1 MQGDGVLI
9 LAGLVAGLLL
19 AAVVALFWLL
29 RGSIDTGRRLQ
40 QRFDELQ
47 SQQRLL
53 ASELAGFQQTNIQ
66 MGEQLTVLNQQI
78 KRLQERQQQVE
89 QQDPVSVSYSQASR
103 LVGLGASA
111 DDLTQACGIT
121 KAEADLLIKMHAR

>member
-1 MQGDGVLI
+1 M
-9 LAGLVAGLLL
+9 AGLVAGLLL

>member
-1 MQGDGVLI
+1 MLI

>member
-1 MQGDGVLI
+1 VQGDGVLI

>member
-9 LAGLVAGLLL
+9 LAGLAAGLLL

-40 QRFDELQ
+40 QRIDELQ

-53 ASELAGFQQTNIQ
+53 ASELGGFQQTNIQ
-66 MGEQLTVLNQQI
+66 MGEQLTVLSQQI

-111 DDLTQACGIT
+111 EDLTQACGIT